1 MQHQWEEY
9 QNFRKKVKTTSF
21 RKKLLNQLP
30 SREVEFSLVNI
41 SSCLIIISLQKSS
54 PCLTHFLP
62 MFHFYN
68 PWKNKKSEG
77 FIDVFRDYRSGR
89 VVENGF
95 MILCTL
101 LLLYSLN
108 TFSSFCL
115 FCLLLLNKVVRV
127 HTWVSFWSKFS
138 VLWKWLKNF
147 TCVSRISLN
156 LSYFQ
161 KFLNL
166 TRETLTLLMKV
177 WTNGFSIDRAVQT
190 SKYEY
195 WRICLHQF
203 MNMLYPYS
211 NQRWSSCNKATWPFL
226 YQPKKKL

>member
-1 MQHQWEEY
+1 M
-9 QNFRKKVKTTSF
+9 
-21 RKKLLNQLP
+21 
-30 SREVEFSLVNI
+30 VNI
-41 SSCLIIISLQKSS
+41 SSCLIIISLQKFS

-89 VVENGF
+89 AVENGF

-138 VLWKWLKNF
+138 VWWKWLKNF

-166 TRETLTLLMKV
+166 TRETLTLSWRSERMVLV
-177 WTNGFSIDRAVQT
+177 STEGCPNFTIWVLTNLLAPV
-190 SKYEY
+190 YEHA
-195 WRICLHQF
+195 LS
-203 MNMLYPYS
+203 LL
-211 NQRWSSCNKATWPFL
+211 K
-226 YQPKKKL
+226 PKI